1 MPQSNHRARLVAK
14 LKPPRTGGA
23 PPPRGKDGAFQER
36 NVYAY
41 IAHKV
46 GCEIVG
52 GVFPPGTL
60 LPNEA
65 EMRARF
71 AVSRTALREAYSV
84 LAAKGLILPRPK
96 IGTRVRPKA
105 DWNMLDPEVL
115 TWHLEAVPNEEFI
128 SELYMLRHM
137 IEPEAAAA
145 AAVAP
150 SPGTIEQMS
159 AAYADMVR
167 FKDGSGDL
175 ISADLRFHLAMLN
188 ATGNHFVSALGSLI
202 YAALFATFKLS
213 WEGAARIRDNRLQQH
228 GDVFEAIRDKKPELA
243 RKRMQALLRDSLG
256 DVREFLGQRDERAH
270 TGKGRQKV
278 PASK

>member
-1 MPQSNHRARLVAK
+1 MPQSSRHARLIAK
-14 LKPPRTGGA
+14 LKPLRAETPSERSN
-23 PPPRGKDGAFQER
+23 DGALVER

-41 IAHKV
+41 IAHKL
-46 GCEIVG
+46 GCEIVA

-65 EMRARF
+65 EMRSRF

-96 IGTRVRPKA
+96 IGTRVRPKS

-128 SELYMLRHM
+128 SELYTLRQM

-145 AAVAP
+145 AATMA
-150 SPGTIEQMS
+150 SPATVEQMS
-159 AAYADMVR
+159 AAFADMVR
-167 FKDGSGDL
+167 FKDGAGDL
-175 ISADLRFHLAMLN
+175 ISADLRFHLGMLN
-188 ATGNHFVSALGSLI
+188 ATGNHFVGAFGSLI

-213 WEGAARIRDNRLQQH
+213 WEGAARIRDSRLEQH
-228 GDVFEAIRDKKPELA
+228 GAVFEAIRDKKPDLA
-243 RKRMQALLRDSLG
+243 RERMHTLLTDSLG
-256 DVREFLGQRDERAH
+256 DVREFLRQRDERARR
-270 TGKGRQKV
+270 GRRRDKLA
-278 PASK
+278 ASP

>member
-1 MPQSNHRARLVAK
+1 MPQSSRHARLVSK
-14 LKPPRTGGA
+14 LKPLRADASSERGG
-23 PPPRGKDGAFQER
+23 DGALVER

-46 GCEIVG
+46 GCEIVA

-96 IGTRVRPKA
+96 IGTRVRPKT

-115 TWHLEAVPNEEFI
+115 TWHVEAVPNEEFI
-128 SELYMLRHM
+128 SELYTLRHM

-145 AAVAP
+145 AAAVA
-150 SPGTIEQMS
+150 SPATIEQIG
-159 AAYADMVR
+159 AAFADMVL
-167 FKDGSGDL
+167 FKDGEGDL
-175 ISADLRFHLAMLN
+175 ISADLRFHLGILN
-188 ATGNHFVSALGSLI
+188 ATGNHFVGAFGSLI
-202 YAALFATFKLS
+202 YAALFSTFKLS
-213 WEGAARIRDNRLQQH
+213 WEGAARIRDSRLQQH
-228 GDVFEAIRDKKPELA
+228 ADVFEAIRDREADRA
-243 RKRMQALLRDSLG
+243 RERMHALLRDSLG
-256 DVREFLGQRDERAH
+256 DVREFLRQRDARRDSRGENV
-270 TGKGRQKV
+270 TT
-278 PASK
+278 P